1 MRPLRALAPYR
12 RVLAQRPF
20 AALWAAQAISN
31 VGDALYNVALLWYV
45 LDRTGSALAAGGIA
59 VAAGGG
65 GTLGGLAAA
74 ACLDRLPTRRV
85 LLVADGARL
94 AATAAVGLPWL
105 LGAAPPL
112 ALLYAL
118 AATGAVAGAWHG
130 PARAATVPRVV
141 PPGDLVA
148 ANALEG
154 VAANL
159 TNTLVW
165 ALSGAVVAVIGPAAA
180 LALDAA
186 TFLAAFLAIRAVALP
201 GPVITE
207 RIGSPR
213 PRGMPG
219 AGLRAIRQ
227 VPALRDFF
235 GLLPFHALAG
245 GCFFAG
251 LAPFLRQQ
259 FGGGAALY
267 GLQGAAYGTGIVLAS
282 ALLGA
287 AATRRVG
294 PLYAVGVLVNGL
306 GNVGFALAPSVPAL
320 LAAVLLAGTGAAAL
334 AIGEVALLQTVAP
347 SATLGRVLALAGLL
361 GGGVFPLG
369 VALGGWLADGWRARP
384 VLLVAAL
391 AHVALGLRLAA
402 SPAVRAVALAD
413 RLPASLPR

>member
-1 MRPLRALAPYR
+1 MRSLRPLAPYR

-59 VAAGGG
+59 VAAGVG

-74 ACLDRLPTRRV
+74 ACLDRLPPRRV

-94 AATAAVGLPWL
+94 VATAAVALPWL

-112 ALLYAL
+112 AFLYAL

-130 PARAATVPRVV
+130 PARAATMPRVV

-165 ALSGAVVAVIGPAAA
+165 ALSGAVVAVLGPAAA

-186 TFLAAFLAIRAVALP
+186 TFFAAFLAIRAVALP
-201 GPVITE
+201 GPVVGT
-207 RIGSPR
+207 RAR
-213 PRGMPG
+213 PSAHRAEVL
-219 AGLRAIRQ
+219 AGFRAIGAT
-227 VPALRDFF
+227 PALRGFF
-235 GLLPFHALAG
+235 GLLPLHALAG

-259 FGGGAALY
+259 LGGGAALY

-294 PLYAVGVLVNGL
+294 PLYADGVLVNAL

-320 LAAVLLAGTGAAAL
+320 LAAALVAGLGVAAL
-334 AIGEVALLQTVAP
+334 AIGELALLQTVAP
-347 SATLGRVLALAGLL
+347 PASRGRILALATLL
-361 GGGVFPLG
+361 GGGLFPVG
-369 VALGGWLADGWRARP
+369 VALGGWLADGWRAQP

-391 AHVALGLRLAA
+391 VHVALGLRLPA
-402 SPAVRAVALAD
+402 SPALRAVASAD
-413 RLPASLPR
+413 GGPADPRR